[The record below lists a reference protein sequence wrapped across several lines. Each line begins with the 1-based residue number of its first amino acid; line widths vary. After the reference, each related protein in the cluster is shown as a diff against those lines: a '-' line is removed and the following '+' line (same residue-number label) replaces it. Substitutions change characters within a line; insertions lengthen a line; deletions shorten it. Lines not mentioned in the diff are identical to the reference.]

1 MTDRCQRGATAAEH
15 PFVKLC
21 SLVSHVTYALHVA
34 AAHEDYLYIPKLSSR
49 QKYHFPLYGKL
60 GPLLGAQFGWS
71 PFEVG
76 ERESLAMGPSD
87 TEGVLVNFK
96 GGCSKDGQ

>member
-1 MTDRCQRGATAAEH
+1 M
-15 PFVKLC
+15 
-21 SLVSHVTYALHVA
+21 SHVTYALHVA

-60 GPLLGAQFGWS
+60 GPLTVRGPIWLE

-76 ERESLAMGPSD
+76 ERESLAVGPSD
-87 TEGVLVNFK
+87 TEGVLINFK
-96 GGCSKDGQ
+96 GECSKDGQ